1 MGTIYTN
8 VKSLLQELEGKAK
21 LLLATKERTVQEIQ
35 QAIEAGARIFGE
47 NYLQEAEEKIK
58 QIGHSVEWHF
68 IGSIQK
74 RKIKKIVELF
84 DVIESVDSIEVAKI
98 IDKFSKEYGK
108 IMPVLIE
115 VNSGKEPQKSGVMP
129 DDVLNVSKAIKEL
142 KNIRLVGLM
151 TMGPNLPNPEDL
163 RPYFRLT
170 YELFEELKSL
180 GLFDVDEPILS
191 MGMSSS
197 YKVAIEE
204 GANLVRIGTLVFG
217 ERKKKVI

>member
-1 MGTIYTN
+1 MGMIYEK
-8 VKSLLQELEGKAK
+8 VRSLLHELEGKAK

-35 QAIEAGARIFGE
+35 EAIEAGARIFGE
-47 NYLQEAEEKIK
+47 NYLQEAKGKIE

-68 IGSIQK
+68 IGSIQR
-74 RKIKKIVELF
+74 RKIKNIVELF
-84 DVIESVDSIEVAKI
+84 DVIESVDSIEIAQIVDEFCK
-98 IDKFSKEYGK
+98 KYGK
-108 IMPVLIE
+108 VMSVLIE

-129 DDVLNVSKAIKEL
+129 EDVVDVAKAIKKF
-142 KNIRLVGLM
+142 KNIKFAGLM

-170 YELFEELKSL
+170 HELFLQLKNE

-191 MGMSSS
+191 MGMSSTFRI
-197 YKVAIEE
+197 AIEE

-217 ERKKKVI
+217 ERNKKG